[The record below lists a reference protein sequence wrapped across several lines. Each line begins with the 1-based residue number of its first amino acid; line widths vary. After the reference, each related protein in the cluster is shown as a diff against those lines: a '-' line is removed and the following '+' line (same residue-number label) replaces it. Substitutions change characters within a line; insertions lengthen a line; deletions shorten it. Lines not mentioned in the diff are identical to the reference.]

1 MAIEGA
7 VTDNTF
13 AQLAAFLQY
22 AGLGNLFS
30 VGTDGTPGG
39 WLWDQIVSGVDN
51 ADQLQIALEQTQE
64 FKTRYGIIG
73 ELRQR
78 AAAGEPVLVP
88 TVGQVR
94 EYEDTTAKIMRQ
106 AGLPTWFY
114 DSFTDMQDLMR
125 KGLSPVEVEQ
135 RLGTAYER
143 VQSTDPEIRAAFTEF
158 YGVGQGDAALASYYL
173 DPARTQSSLEK
184 ASRAAYTAGKGKTMG
199 IDIDQTVAER
209 MAALPK
215 TEGGIYQD
223 LTDVNKM
230 KPLYTEGITETKD
243 LTTGSGIEAVSF
255 GDGEANA
262 DLQRRI
268 LERQAN
274 ERSSSGGAAVTQRG
288 VVGLK
293 SN

>member
-1 MAIEGA
+1 MAIQGPVA
-7 VTDNTF
+7 DPVY
-13 AQLAAFLQY
+13 AQFAAFLTQ
-22 AGLGNLFS
+22 AGLGSLFS
-30 VGTDGTPGG
+30 VGSDGTPGG
-39 WLWDQIVSGVDN
+39 WLWDQITNGIDS
-51 ADQLQIALEQTQE
+51 ADALQIALEQTQE
-64 FKTRYGIIG
+64 FKSRYGIIG
-73 ELRQR
+73 EMRQR

-143 VQSTDPEIRAAFTEF
+143 VQSTDPEISAAFTEF

-173 DPARTQSSLEK
+173 DPTRTQTSLEK

-209 MAALPK
+209 MASLPK

-243 LTTGSGIEAVSF
+243 LTTGSGIDAVSF

-293 SN
+293 SK